1 MFKVTGRTLQ
11 WLREKTWNVL
21 MLAGIALLISG
32 ALSPLGTLVWWLR
45 EGAENLGLR
54 KNRPQLLPA
63 QQIAKTAAKSAYNNC
78 YIIFLPGV
86 GDFSADE
93 LAPGE
98 TFFLNR
104 LQQFHP
110 NCVTVADVFPYSAAN
125 KSLGGDRVMAPLW
138 RFAHHPKAGL
148 EIISVL
154 IQIRNLWRFAISADP
169 RYAPV
174 YNQGIA
180 NSIINR
186 MNAKAPLPA
195 SPAQPIKIIL
205 LGTSGGVQ
213 VSLGAATYLK
223 KWLNAEIT
231 VVSLGGVFHGTNGFD
246 ASERVYH
253 LRGERD
259 SIQNIGGIVFPTRW
273 LWNIASPY
281 NQARL
286 HGRYKEIKIGPQA
299 HDGPKGYLGEEI
311 ASKNGTTYA
320 GLTLEAVNKLPI
332 WSSSR
337 VR

>member
-1 MFKVTGRTLQ
+1 MLQGTGRTLL
-11 WLREKTWNVL
+11 WLRKRTLNVL

-32 ALSPLGTLVWWLR
+32 TISPLGTLVWWLR
-45 EGAENLGLR
+45 EGAESLGLR
-54 KNRPQLLPA
+54 ENRPQLPPA
-63 QQIAKTAAKSAYNNC
+63 QKIAKTAAKSANKNC

-93 LAPGE
+93 LDPGE
-98 TFFLNR
+98 TFFLNS
-104 LQQFHP
+104 LQQLHP

-125 KSLGGDRVMAPLW
+125 KSLGGDRLMAPLW
-138 RFAHHPKAGL
+138 RFARHPKAGL
-148 EIISVL
+148 EIASVL

-180 NSIINR
+180 KAIVSR

-195 SPAQPIKIIL
+195 SPDRPLKIIL

-246 ASERVYH
+246 ASQRLYH
-253 LRGERD
+253 LHGDRD
-259 SIQNIGGIVFPTRW
+259 PIDDIGGIVFPTRW

-286 HGRYKEIKIGPQA
+286 HGRYTEINIGPQA
-299 HDGPKGYLGEEI
+299 HDGPKGYFGEEI
-311 ASKNGTTYA
+311 CSQNGSTYV
-320 GLTLEAVNKLPI
+320 GLTLDAVNKLPI
-332 WSSSR
+332 WNSSR

>member
-1 MFKVTGRTLQ
+1 MFKVTGRILL

-21 MLAGIALLISG
+21 IIAGIALLISG

-45 EGAENLGLR
+45 EGAESLGLR
-54 KNRPQLLPA
+54 KNRPQLPPA
-63 QQIAKTAAKSAYNNC
+63 QKIARTAVKSAHKNC

-93 LAPGE
+93 LDPGE
-98 TFFLNR
+98 TFFLNH
-104 LQQFHP
+104 LQQLHP

-125 KSLGGDRVMAPLW
+125 KSLGGDRLMAPLW

-169 RYAPV
+169 RYGPV

-180 NSIINR
+180 KAIVSR

-195 SPAQPIKIIL
+195 PSERPLKIIL

-213 VSLGAATYLK
+213 VSLGAAPYLK

-231 VVSLGGVFHGTNGFD
+231 VVSLGGVFHGTNGFN
-246 ASERVYH
+246 ALQQMYH

-273 LWNIASPY
+273 LWNMASPY

-286 HGRYKEIKIGPQA
+286 HGRYKEINIGPQA

-311 ASKNGTTYA
+311 WRKDGTTYA

-332 WSSSR
+332 WDSSR